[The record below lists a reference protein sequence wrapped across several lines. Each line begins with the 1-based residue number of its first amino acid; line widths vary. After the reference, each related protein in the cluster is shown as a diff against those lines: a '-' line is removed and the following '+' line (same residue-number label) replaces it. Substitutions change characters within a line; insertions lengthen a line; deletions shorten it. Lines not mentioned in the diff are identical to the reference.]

1 MPTLR
6 TANLPSLRVLVIFE
20 CGFLPTLA
28 VLTSGAPFHQLLEQV
43 DALILDGVLSA
54 RSPEVLDNL
63 RPFLSKT
70 LVTIRDAGPEQH

>member
-1 MPTLR
+1 
-6 TANLPSLRVLVIFE
+6 
-20 CGFLPTLA
+20 LA